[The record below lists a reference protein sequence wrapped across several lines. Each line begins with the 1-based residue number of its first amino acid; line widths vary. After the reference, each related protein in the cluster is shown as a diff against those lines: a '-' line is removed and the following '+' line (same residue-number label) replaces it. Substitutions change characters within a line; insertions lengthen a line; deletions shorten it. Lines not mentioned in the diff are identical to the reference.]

1 MALSLYETGLR
12 ILGYRLANGGLEGFE
27 LILPMHRRADLH
39 ITGLKLH
46 LALEGCLV
54 ADL

>member
-1 MALSLYETGLR
+1 MALNLYETGLR
-12 ILGYRLANGGLEGFE
+12 ILDCKLENGGLEGFE
-27 LILPMHRRADLH
+27 LVPPMPYRADFELAA
-39 ITGLKLH
+39 LKLH